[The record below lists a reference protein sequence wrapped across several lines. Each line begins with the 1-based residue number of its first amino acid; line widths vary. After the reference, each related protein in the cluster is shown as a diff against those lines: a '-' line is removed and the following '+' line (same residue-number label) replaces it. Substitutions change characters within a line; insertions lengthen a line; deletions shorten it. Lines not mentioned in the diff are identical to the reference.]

1 MIWEING
8 HDCIS
13 PVHTD
18 KCATP
23 EPSAYLWRSLFLSR
37 RLSCACDCGC
47 CYWCS
52 VGDFQRGQ
60 LSSDTCVEVTVEGG
74 LAGGR
79 LSRPGGS
86 NCQPVEGVSPFHVEG
101 AAEEGRWAR
110 GRFRQRQVAVI
121 LLVGA
126 RARENGRAWRA
137 TPKLFQMSPAR
148 TQTILRVVSTVTLFC
163 LPLCPFSIWRHM
175 VSLGNCRFRG

>member
-175 VSLGNCRFRG
+175 VSLGSRRFRG